1 MAIVV
6 GASDMSVKEK
16 RVQKSFLKGEKIPV
30 GAETTNPLL
39 MVVLDE
45 MRGARQDSLVDCSH
59 WRYKKLEFT
68 GEVKATKDVT
78 LYGKAVE

>member
-1 MAIVV
+1 M
-6 GASDMSVKEK
+6 
-16 RVQKSFLKGEKIPV
+16 QKSFLKGEKIPV
-30 GAETTNPLL
+30 GAETTNHLL

-45 MRGARQDSLVDCSH
+45 MRGARQDSLVDCPH
-59 WRYKKLEFT
+59 WRYKKLEFM

>member
-1 MAIVV
+1 
-6 GASDMSVKEK
+6 MSVKEK
-16 RVQKSFLKGEKIPV
+16 RVQKSFLKGEKILV
-30 GAETTNPLL
+30 GAETINSLL

-45 MRGARQDSLVDCSH
+45 TRGARQDSLVDCPD

-68 GEVKATKDVT
+68 GEVKATKDIT